1 MEKLEQLKAML
12 KELSPEEVEELKAFL
27 NSDTEDTPTE
37 DTSTTDEVKDDNAES
52 EPSAEEENAPAEV
65 SNKTPADEAS
75 TPGDEP
81 TPDVKEGEDTS
92 DNSVSTES
100 EEKTEEPTP
109 EEQPSEENA
118 STDENVPTD
127 DSDEEDIPMQKAG
140 NQSDDDVVDNSITAE
155 DGETLPVD
163 YDQVIDGLQAK
174 ITALEAEK
182 KSLEAENTALK
193 SKVDGVFG
201 YSAKAS
207 APTRV
212 NGLYDDAIDEI
223 HFHK

>member
-37 DTSTTDEVKDDNAES
+37 DTSTTDEIKDDNAES

-92 DNSVSTES
+92 
-100 EEKTEEPTP
+100 TP